1 MTLRPYQ
8 ERAISA
14 LRMRFREGSRRNLL
28 ILPTGGGKTVIAQE
42 IVRSAMTRGRV
53 LFLAHRRELV
63 GQPYR
68 RFTAAGIRCG
78 VVMGDD
84 GRLDLGAPVQIAS
97 VQTIAS
103 RGLGG
108 LGVEWGLVI
117 TDEAHHNTCE
127 THEAVLRATG
137 NAPLVGLTATPWR
150 SDGVSLTRSFDAT
163 VVAATPA
170 ELIAGGYLCQYSGF
184 SFEVP
189 MASAIDS
196 AAAARGRV
204 VGGICD
210 RYHERTPGRKALVF
224 AQSIAESKVIA
235 AEFIRRGYAAEHV
248 DGKTPE
254 AARDAA
260 TARFASGETRI
271 LCNVGLFGEGY
282 DVPDAEVCILGRH
295 TKSLSLYLQMVGR
308 VMRSAPGKLRS
319 EIHDHAQNIVFDDG
333 QIHHGFPDDERDY
346 SLEAGKDRKAR
357 AQALS
362 TCPQCFAIYPV
373 SPTCPA
379 CGYSSDATRR
389 EAEQL
394 AIKIAQDERRL
405 VELEEL
411 KARRAFEKSE
421 EGKQR
426 AEWDRLVSRATERG
440 YKLGW
445 TLHRFEEKFGTLPP
459 RGWWNLA
466 RAAENKRRLSLPV
479 ESAAYEREPG
489 EDG

>member
-8 ERAISA
+8 DRAISA
-14 LRMRFREGSRRNLL
+14 LRARFREGSRRNLL

-63 GQPYR
+63 GQPFG

-78 VVMGDD
+78 VIMGDD
-84 GRLDLGAPVQIAS
+84 GRVDLGAPVQIAS
-97 VQTIAS
+97 VQTIAA
-103 RGLGG
+103 RGAGG
-108 LGVEWGLVI
+108 LGLNWGLVVL
-117 TDEAHHNTCE
+117 DEAHHGVAE
-127 THEAVLRATG
+127 TFKDVLKATAP
-137 NAPLVGLTATPWR
+137 APLVGLTATPWR
-150 SDGVSLTRSFDAT
+150 ADGVSLTGSFDST

-184 SFEVP
+184 SFESP
-189 MASAIDS
+189 AGATDS
-196 AAAARGRV
+196 AEAARGRV
-204 VGGICD
+204 VGGVCD

-260 TARFASGETRI
+260 TGRFASGETQI

-282 DVPDAEVCILGRH
+282 DVPDAGVCILGRH

-308 VMRSAPGKLRS
+308 VMRSSPGKLRA

-362 TCPQCFAIYPV
+362 TCPQCFAIYPC
-373 SPTCPA
+373 SPVCPA
-379 CGYSSDATRR
+379 CGYSSDATKRK
-389 EAEQL
+389 AEQL
-394 AIKIAQDERRL
+394 AIKIAADERRL
-405 VELEEL
+405 VELEEI
-411 KARRAFEKSE
+411 KARRSAEKSV

-426 AEWDRLVSRATERG
+426 AEWDRLVARATERG